1 MHASKIKIRSILLFL
16 YQKNLIPAKISSKR
30 WIEIS
35 NADLNNQNNIKI
47 SEKSTIMTLG
57 SHCSLQ
63 VLKGAKDEGFKT
75 LLVCEEKRYDMYKRF
90 RFIDDIIPVKSF
102 NEITDAKFQTDLID
116 RFKPILIP
124 HGTLISTLKMEELE
138 SIKIPIFGNKWILRW
153 ESDRVLKQKLM
164 NESDLHSPIQLESKN
179 EIDGLCI
186 VKLHGAAGGKGYFLV
201 TNKKEFEDQAQRL
214 IESKTIESEENLFI
228 QKYAN
233 GVPVYLQYFYSPI
246 NDELELLGIDR
257 RYETDIDAIGR
268 IPSKY
273 QMASTI
279 EPSYTVVGNIPIV
292 LRESLLPEVFSMGE
306 RFVEAS
312 KKLVPPGMPGPF
324 CIEGVYDNNANFTAF
339 EFSARIVAG
348 TNLYV
353 SGSPYSDL
361 LYDVPMSM
369 GRRISSEIKK
379 AIDSSK
385 ISLIT
390 T

>member
-1 MHASKIKIRSILLFL
+1 
-16 YQKNLIPAKISSKR
+16 
-30 WIEIS
+30 
-35 NADLNNQNNIKI
+35 
-47 SEKSTIMTLG
+47 MTLG

-63 VLKGAKDEGFKT
+63 VLKGAKDEGFNT
-75 LLVCEEKRYDMYKRF
+75 LLVCEEKRFDMYKRF
-90 RFIDDIIPVKSF
+90 KFIDNIVSIENFKEIINK
-102 NEITDAKFQTDLID
+102 NFQDELIE
-116 RFKPILIP
+116 KYSPILIP
-124 HGTLISTLKMEELE
+124 HGTLISTLNMDELE
-138 SIKIPIFGNKWILRW
+138 GIKIPIFGNKWILRW
-153 ESDRVLKQKLM
+153 ESDRMLKQQLM
-164 NESDLHSPIQLESKN
+164 DESKLPSPTQISSKN
-179 EIDGLCI
+179 DIDGLCI

-201 TNKKEFEDQAQRL
+201 TDKKGFEEHAQKL
-214 IESKTIESEENLFI
+214 IKSHVIESEENLFI

-246 NDELELLGIDR
+246 TSELELLGIDR

-273 QMASTI
+273 QISSNV

-292 LRESLLPEVFSMGE
+292 LRESLLPEVYSMGE

-324 CIEGVYDNNANFTAF
+324 CIEGVYDNNANFIAF

-361 LYDVPMSM
+361 LFDTPMSM
-369 GRRISSEIKK
+369 GRRISLEIKR
-379 AIDSSK
+379 AIRSSK
-385 ISLIT
+385 IGLIT

>member
-1 MHASKIKIRSILLFL
+1 
-16 YQKNLIPAKISSKR
+16 
-30 WIEIS
+30 
-35 NADLNNQNNIKI
+35 
-47 SEKSTIMTLG
+47 MTLG

-75 LLVCEEKRYDMYKRF
+75 LLVCEEKRCDMYKRF
-90 RFIDDIIPVKSF
+90 KFIDSIVPVKNF
-102 NEITDAKFQTDLID
+102 EEIIDADFQTDLVES
-116 RFKPILIP
+116 FNPILIP
-124 HGTLISTLKMEELE
+124 HGTLISTLDMAAIE

-153 ESDRVLKQKLM
+153 ESDRVLKQQLM
-164 NESDLHSPIQLESKN
+164 NESDLRSPVQLASKN
-179 EIDGLCI
+179 EINGLCI

-201 TNKKEFEDQAQRL
+201 TNKKEFEEQAQKL
-214 IESKTIESEENLFI
+214 VESKTIKSEEDLFI

-246 NDELELLGIDR
+246 SNELELLGIDR

-273 QMASTI
+273 QLSSII

-292 LRESLLPEVFSMGE
+292 LRESLLPEVYAMGE
-306 RFVEAS
+306 RFVKAS
-312 KKLVPPGMPGPF
+312 EKLVPPGMPGPF
-324 CIEGVYDNNANFTAF
+324 CIEGVYDNTAKFTAF

-348 TNLYV
+348 TNLFV

-369 GRRISSEIKK
+369 GRRISLEIKR
-379 AIDSSK
+379 ARELSK
-385 ISLIT
+385 IRLIT

>member
-1 MHASKIKIRSILLFL
+1 MNAQNFE
-16 YQKNLIPAKISSKR
+16 KNFALDVDK
-30 WIEIS
+30 
-35 NADLNNQNNIKI
+35 Q
-47 SEKSTIMTLG
+47 TVMTLG

-63 VLKGAKDEGFKT
+63 VLKGAKDEGFNT
-75 LLVCEEKRYDMYKRF
+75 LLVCEEKRFDMYKRF
-90 RFIDDIIPVKSF
+90 KFIDNIVSIENFKEIINKNFQDELIEKYSPV
-102 NEITDAKFQTDLID
+102 
-116 RFKPILIP
+116 LIP
-124 HGTLISTLKMEELE
+124 HGTLISTLNMDELE
-138 SIKIPIFGNKWILRW
+138 GIRIPIFGNKWILRW
-153 ESDRVLKQKLM
+153 ESDRMLKQQLM
-164 NESDLHSPIQLESKN
+164 DESKLPSPTQISSKN
-179 EIDGLCI
+179 DIDGLCI

-201 TNKKEFEDQAQRL
+201 TDKKGFEEHAQKL
-214 IESKTIESEENLFI
+214 IKSHVIESEENLFI

-246 NDELELLGIDR
+246 TRELELLGIDR

-273 QMASTI
+273 QISSNV

-292 LRESLLPEVFSMGE
+292 LRESLLPEVYSMGE

-324 CIEGVYDNNANFTAF
+324 CIEGVYDNNANFIAF

-361 LYDVPMSM
+361 LFDTPMSM
-369 GRRISSEIKK
+369 GRRISLEIKR
-379 AIDSSK
+379 AIRSSK
-385 ISLIT
+385 IGLIT

>member
-1 MHASKIKIRSILLFL
+1 MND
-16 YQKNLIPAKISSKR
+16 QKAER
-30 WIEIS
+30 
-35 NADLNNQNNIKI
+35 NIDIGVDKQ
-47 SEKSTIMTLG
+47 TVMTLG

-63 VLKGAKDEGFKT
+63 VLKGAKDEGFNT
-75 LLVCEEKRYDMYKRF
+75 LLVCEEKRFDMYKRF
-90 RFIDDIIPVKSF
+90 KFIDNIISIKNF
-102 NEITDAKFQTDLID
+102 KEIVNKNFQDELIEKFS
-116 RFKPILIP
+116 PILIP
-124 HGTLISTLKMEELE
+124 HGTLISTLNMDELE

-153 ESDRVLKQKLM
+153 ESDRMLKQQLMDESKLP
-164 NESDLHSPIQLESKN
+164 SPTQISSKN

-201 TNKKEFEDQAQRL
+201 TDKKGFEEQAQKL
-214 IESKTIESEENLFI
+214 IKSHIIESEENLFI

-246 NDELELLGIDR
+246 TNELELLGIDR

-273 QMASTI
+273 QITSNI

-292 LRESLLPEVFSMGE
+292 LRESLLPEVYSMGE
-306 RFVEAS
+306 RFVES
-312 KKLVPPGMPGPF
+312 SRKLVPPGMPGPF
-324 CIEGVYDNNANFTAF
+324 CIEGVYDNNANFIAF

-361 LYDVPMSM
+361 LFETPMST
-369 GRRISSEIKK
+369 GRRISLEIKR
-379 AIDSSK
+379 AIESSK

>member
-1 MHASKIKIRSILLFL
+1 MNAQNFE
-16 YQKNLIPAKISSKR
+16 KNFALDVDK
-30 WIEIS
+30 
-35 NADLNNQNNIKI
+35 Q
-47 SEKSTIMTLG
+47 TVMTLG

-63 VLKGAKDEGFKT
+63 VLKGAKDEGFNT
-75 LLVCEEKRYDMYKRF
+75 LLVCEEKRFDMYKRF
-90 RFIDDIIPVKSF
+90 KFIDNIVSIENFKEIINK
-102 NEITDAKFQTDLID
+102 NFQDELIE
-116 RFKPILIP
+116 KYSPILIP
-124 HGTLISTLKMEELE
+124 HGTLISTLNMDELE
-138 SIKIPIFGNKWILRW
+138 GIKIPIFGNKWILRW
-153 ESDRVLKQKLM
+153 ESDRMLKQQLM
-164 NESDLHSPIQLESKN
+164 DESKLPSPTQISSKN
-179 EIDGLCI
+179 DIDGLCI

-201 TNKKEFEDQAQRL
+201 TDKKGFEEHAQKL
-214 IESKTIESEENLFI
+214 IKSHVIESEENLFI

-246 NDELELLGIDR
+246 TSELELLGIDR

-273 QMASTI
+273 QISSNV

-292 LRESLLPEVFSMGE
+292 LRESLLPEVYSMGE

-324 CIEGVYDNNANFTAF
+324 CIEGVYDNNANFIAF

-361 LYDVPMSM
+361 LFDTPMSM
-369 GRRISSEIKK
+369 GRRISLEIKR
-379 AIDSSK
+379 AIRSSK
-385 ISLIT
+385 IGLIT

>member
-1 MHASKIKIRSILLFL
+1 MND
-16 YQKNLIPAKISSKR
+16 QNAKRKF
-30 WIEIS
+30 
-35 NADLNNQNNIKI
+35 DLDFDKQ
-47 SEKSTIMTLG
+47 TVMTLG

-63 VLKGAKDEGFKT
+63 VLKGAKDEGFNT
-75 LLVCEEKRYDMYKRF
+75 LLVCEERRFDMYKRF
-90 RFIDDIIPVKSF
+90 KFIDNIVSIKNFKEIINK
-102 NEITDAKFQTDLID
+102 NFQEELIE
-116 RFKPILIP
+116 KYSPILIP
-124 HGTLISTLKMEELE
+124 HGTLISSLNMDELE
-138 SIKIPIFGNKWILRW
+138 SIRIPIFGNKWILRW
-153 ESDRVLKQKLM
+153 ESDRMLKQQLM
-164 NESDLHSPIQLESKN
+164 NESKLPSPTQIPTKN

-201 TNKKEFEDQAQRL
+201 TDKKGFEEQAQKL
-214 IESKTIESEENLFI
+214 IKSHVIESEGNLFI

-246 NDELELLGIDR
+246 TNELELLGIDR

-273 QMASTI
+273 QISSNI

-292 LRESLLPEVFSMGE
+292 LRESLLPEVYSMGE
-306 RFVEAS
+306 RFVES
-312 KKLVPPGMPGPF
+312 SRKLVPPGMPGPF
-324 CIEGVYDNNANFTAF
+324 CIEGVYDNNANFIAF

-361 LYDVPMSM
+361 LFETPMSM
-369 GRRISSEIKK
+369 GRRISLEIKR
-379 AIDSSK
+379 AIESSK
-385 ISLIT
+385 MGLIT

>member
-1 MHASKIKIRSILLFL
+1 MNAQNFE
-16 YQKNLIPAKISSKR
+16 KNFALDVDK
-30 WIEIS
+30 
-35 NADLNNQNNIKI
+35 Q
-47 SEKSTIMTLG
+47 TVMTLG

-63 VLKGAKDEGFKT
+63 VLKGAKDEGFNT
-75 LLVCEEKRYDMYKRF
+75 LLVCEEKRFDMYKRF
-90 RFIDDIIPVKSF
+90 KFIDNIVSIENFKEIINK
-102 NEITDAKFQTDLID
+102 NFQDELIE
-116 RFKPILIP
+116 KYSPILIP
-124 HGTLISTLKMEELE
+124 HGTLISTLNMDELE
-138 SIKIPIFGNKWILRW
+138 GIKIPIFGNKWILRW
-153 ESDRVLKQKLM
+153 ESDRMLKQQLM
-164 NESDLHSPIQLESKN
+164 DESKLPSPTQISSKN
-179 EIDGLCI
+179 DIDGLCI

-201 TNKKEFEDQAQRL
+201 TDKKGFEEQAQKL
-214 IESKTIESEENLFI
+214 IKSHVIESEENLFI

-246 NDELELLGIDR
+246 TSELELLGIDR

-273 QMASTI
+273 QISSNV

-292 LRESLLPEVFSMGE
+292 LRESLLPEVYSMGE

-324 CIEGVYDNNANFTAF
+324 CIEGVYDNNANFIAF

-361 LYDVPMSM
+361 LFDTPMSM
-369 GRRISSEIKK
+369 GRRISLEIKR
-379 AIDSSK
+379 AIRSSK
-385 ISLIT
+385 IGLIT